1 MQHRG
6 LRYTSW
12 WLAFTLLALAGCG
25 NAKASTLN
33 STATALPKTGGT
45 TINVPA
51 GDRFHPFVTQFRHG
65 AIVTFHNGD
74 TDAHTITST
83 PDDASAFDVHLDPGA
98 TVTLKLAVPGAY
110 RYYCSIHAGYD
121 PQTGQIAA
129 KSAADHPD
137 EPMAGVLVAL

>member
-45 TINVPA
+45 TINIPA
-51 GDRFHPFVTQFRHG
+51 GDRFLPFVT
-65 AIVTFHNGD
+65 
-74 TDAHTITST
+74 
-83 PDDASAFDVHLDPGA
+83 L
-98 TVTLKLAVPGAY
+98 
-110 RYYCSIHAGYD
+110 
-121 PQTGQIAA
+121 
-129 KSAADHPD
+129 
-137 EPMAGVLVAL
+137 